1 MSYSLKNNMKK
12 KAGLI
17 ILDGWGIGAK
27 DDSDGVHLAKTP
39 FFDNLIN
46 KYPNAH
52 LKTFG
57 KDVGLPDGQMGNS
70 EVGHLNIGAGRIVYQ
85 DLLRINNAIEDGSFF
100 TNSQLLKA
108 IQTATKNNSAIHLMG
123 LVSTGGVHSSL
134 DHLLSLCSFLKEN
147 FSGSVYIHGFSDGR
161 DCGPNSGIESF
172 KKLNEHIQ
180 DSNIVLSSIIG
191 RYYAMDRDQRW
202 ERIKKAYDL
211 LVDGIGEIKQDYSI
225 AFNESYSNKITDE
238 FFEPVKI
245 KNNEG
250 TIQDNDLVICFNFRT
265 DRCRQ
270 ITTALTQKD
279 LVEHGMRIKPLNF
292 YTMTNYDRT
301 FKNVEVIYDKD
312 NLPMTL
318 GEVLSNNNKTQL
330 RIAETEKYPHVTYF
344 FSGGR
349 EKEFDGESRIVV
361 SSPKVATYD
370 LQPEMSAEKVTSNAV
385 AFLKGNT
392 PDFLCLN
399 FANPDMVGHTGVPN
413 AIVKACETVDNCLE
427 KIVNCLI
434 ELDYSIIIIAD
445 HGNAD
450 KMKNKDGSV
459 HTAHTINMVPVII
472 VDQNVKVVENGKLAD
487 IAPSILKLMEIE
499 KPIEMSGDS
508 LI

>member
-1 MSYSLKNNMKK
+1 MNYTLKNNMKK

-27 DDSDGVHLAKTP
+27 DDSDGVFLAKTP

-46 KYPNAH
+46 RHPNAH
-52 LKTFG
+52 LTTFG
-57 KDVGLPDGQMGNS
+57 KEVGLPDGQMGNS

-100 TNSQLLKA
+100 KNPQLLKA
-108 IQTATKNNSAIHLMG
+108 IRTATNNKSAIHLMG
-123 LVSTGGVHSSL
+123 LVSEGGVHSSL
-134 DHLLSLCSFLKEN
+134 NHLLSLCSFLKEN
-147 FSGSVYIHGFSDGR
+147 FSGRVYIHGFSDGR
-161 DCGPNSGIESF
+161 DCGPTTGIESF
-172 KKLNEHIQ
+172 EKLHHHIHN
-180 DSNIVLSSIIG
+180 SNIVLSSIIG

-211 LVDGIGEIKQDYSI
+211 LIEGTGEIKEDYST
-225 AFNESYSNKITDE
+225 AFKESYSKEITDE
-238 FFEPVKI
+238 FLEPVKI
-245 KNNEG
+245 KDNNG
-250 TIQDNDLVICFNFRT
+250 TILDNDLVVCFNFRT

-270 ITTALTQKD
+270 ITTALTQSNFS
-279 LVEHGMRIKPLNF
+279 EHGMKIKPLHF
-292 YTMTNYDRT
+292 YTMTNYDKT
-301 FKNVEVIYDKD
+301 FKNIEVIYDKD

-318 GEVLSNNNKTQL
+318 GEVLSNNNKKQL

-349 EKEFDGESRIVV
+349 EQVFDGESRIVV

-370 LQPEMSAEKVTSNAV
+370 LQPEMSAEKVASSTVN
-385 AFLKGNT
+385 FLKEKR

-399 FANPDMVGHTGVPN
+399 FANADMVGHTGVQN
-413 AIVKACETVDNCLE
+413 AIIKACETVDNCL
-427 KIVNCLI
+427 KKVVNSLM
-434 ELDYSIIIIAD
+434 ELDYSVIIIAD

-450 KMKNKDGSV
+450 KLKNKDGSP
-459 HTAHTINMVPVII
+459 HTAHTLNMVPVI
-472 VDQNVKVVENGKLAD
+472 VLDQNVKVVQNGKLAD

-499 KPIEMSGDS
+499 KPKEMSGES
-508 LI
+508 II

>member
-1 MSYSLKNNMKK
+1 MKK
-12 KAGLI
+12 KVGLI

-27 DDSDGVHLAKTP
+27 DDSDGVFLAKTP
-39 FFDNLIN
+39 FFDSLIN

-52 LKTFG
+52 LTTFG
-57 KDVGLPDGQMGNS
+57 KEVGLPDGQMGNS

-85 DLLRINNAIEDGSFF
+85 DLLRINNEIEDGSFF
-100 TNSQLLKA
+100 KNPQLLKA
-108 IQTATKNNSAIHLMG
+108 IQTATKNKSAIHLMG
-123 LVSTGGVHSSL
+123 LVSNGGVHSSL
-134 DHLLSLCSFLKEN
+134 DHLLSLCSFFKEN
-147 FSGSVYIHGFSDGR
+147 FSGRVYIHGFSDGR
-161 DCGPNSGIESF
+161 DCGPNTGIESF
-172 KKLNEHIQ
+172 EKLHNHIKN
-180 DSNIVLSSIIG
+180 SNIVLSSIIG
-191 RYYAMDRDQRW
+191 RYFAMDRDQRW

-211 LVDGIGEIKQDYSI
+211 LVDGTGEIKENYST
-225 AFNESYSNKITDE
+225 AFKDSYSNDISDE
-238 FFEPVKI
+238 FLEPVKI
-245 KNNEG
+245 QNNKG
-250 TIQDNDLVICFNFRT
+250 TILDNDLVVCFNFRT

-270 ITTALTQKD
+270 ITTALTQNNFS
-279 LVEHGMRIKPLNF
+279 EHGMKIKPLHF

-301 FKNVEVIYDKD
+301 FKNVEVIYDKN

-318 GEVLSNNNKTQL
+318 GEVLSINNKKQL

-349 EKEFDGESRIVV
+349 EKEFDGEARIVI

-370 LQPEMSAEKVTSNAV
+370 LQPEMSAENV
-385 AFLKGNT
+385 ASSAIEFLKEKK

-427 KIVNCLI
+427 KLVKYLT

-450 KMKNKDGSV
+450 KMKNKDGSA
-459 HTAHTINMVPVII
+459 HTAHTVNMVPVI
-472 VDQNVKVVENGKLAD
+472 VLDRNVKVVENGKLAD
-487 IAPSILKLMEIE
+487 IAPSILKLMEID
-499 KPIEMSGDS
+499 KPKEMSGVS
-508 LI
+508 II

>member
-1 MSYSLKNNMKK
+1 MNYTLKNNMKK

-27 DDSDGVHLAKTP
+27 DDSDGVFLAKTP

-46 KYPNAH
+46 QYPNAH
-52 LKTFG
+52 LTTFG
-57 KDVGLPDGQMGNS
+57 KEVGLPDGQMGNS

-100 TNSQLLKA
+100 KNPQLLKA
-108 IQTATKNNSAIHLMG
+108 IRTATNNKSAIHLMG
-123 LVSTGGVHSSL
+123 LVSEGGVHSSL
-134 DHLLSLCSFLKEN
+134 NHLLSLCSFLKEN
-147 FSGSVYIHGFSDGR
+147 FSGRVYIHGFSDGR
-161 DCGPNSGIESF
+161 DCGPTTGIESF
-172 KKLNEHIQ
+172 EKLHHHIHN
-180 DSNIVLSSIIG
+180 SNIVLSSIIG

-211 LVDGIGEIKQDYSI
+211 LIEGTGEIKEDYST
-225 AFNESYSNKITDE
+225 AFKESYSKEITDE
-238 FFEPVKI
+238 FLEPVKI
-245 KNNEG
+245 KDNNG
-250 TIQDNDLVICFNFRT
+250 TILDNDLVVCFNFRT

-270 ITTALTQKD
+270 ITTALTQSNFS
-279 LVEHGMRIKPLNF
+279 EHGMKIKPLHF
-292 YTMTNYDRT
+292 YTMTNYDKT
-301 FKNVEVIYDKD
+301 FKNIEVIYDKD

-318 GEVLSNNNKTQL
+318 GEVLSNNNKKQL

-349 EKEFDGESRIVV
+349 EQVFDGESRIVV

-370 LQPEMSAEKVTSNAV
+370 LQPEMSAEKVASSTV
-385 AFLKGNT
+385 DFLEEKR

-399 FANPDMVGHTGVPN
+399 FANPDMVGHTGVQN
-413 AIVKACETVDNCLE
+413 AIIKACETVDNCL
-427 KIVNCLI
+427 KKVVNSLM
-434 ELDYSIIIIAD
+434 ELDYSVIIIAD

-450 KMKNKDGSV
+450 KLKNKDGSP
-459 HTAHTINMVPVII
+459 HTAHTLNMVPVI
-472 VDQNVKVVENGKLAD
+472 VLDQNVKVVQNGKLAD

-499 KPIEMSGDS
+499 KPKEMSGES
-508 LI
+508 II

>member
-1 MSYSLKNNMKK
+1 MKK

-27 DDSDGVHLAKTP
+27 DDSDGVFLAKTP

-46 KYPNAH
+46 QYPNAH
-52 LKTFG
+52 LTTFG
-57 KDVGLPDGQMGNS
+57 KEVGLPDSQMGNS

-100 TNSQLLKA
+100 KNPQLLKA
-108 IQTATKNNSAIHLMG
+108 IQTATNNKSAIHLMG
-123 LVSTGGVHSSL
+123 LVSEGGVHSSL
-134 DHLLSLCSFLKEN
+134 DHLLSLCSFLMEN
-147 FSGSVYIHGFSDGR
+147 FSGRVYIHGFSDGR
-161 DCGPNSGIESF
+161 DCGPTTGIESF
-172 KKLNEHIQ
+172 EKLHRHIHN
-180 DSNIVLSSIIG
+180 SNIVLSSIIG

-211 LVDGIGEIKQDYSI
+211 LIDGTGEIKEDYST
-225 AFNESYSNKITDE
+225 AFKESYSKEITDE
-238 FFEPVKI
+238 FLEPVKI
-245 KNNEG
+245 KDNNG
-250 TIQDNDLVICFNFRT
+250 TILDNDLVVCFNFRT

-270 ITTALTQKD
+270 ITTALTQSNFS
-279 LVEHGMRIKPLNF
+279 EHGMKIKPLHF

-318 GEVLSNNNKTQL
+318 GEVLSNNNKKQL

-349 EKEFDGESRIVV
+349 EQVFDGESRIVV

-370 LQPEMSAEKVTSNAV
+370 LQPEMSAEKVASSAIG
-385 AFLKGNT
+385 FLKEKK

-399 FANPDMVGHTGVPN
+399 FANPDMVGHTGVQN
-413 AIVKACETVDNCLE
+413 AIIKACETVDNCL
-427 KIVNCLI
+427 KKVVDCLI
-434 ELDYSIIIIAD
+434 DLDYSVIIIAD

-450 KMKNKDGSV
+450 KLKNKDGSP
-459 HTAHTINMVPVII
+459 HTAHTVNLVPVI
-472 VDQNVKVVENGKLAD
+472 VLDQNVKAVKNGKLAD
-487 IAPSILKLMEIE
+487 IAPSILKLMDID
-499 KPIEMSGDS
+499 KPNEMSGVS
-508 LI
+508 II

>member
-1 MSYSLKNNMKK
+1 MNK

-27 DDSDGVHLAKTP
+27 DDSDGVFLAKTP

-46 KYPNAH
+46 QYPNAH
-52 LKTFG
+52 LTTFG
-57 KDVGLPDGQMGNS
+57 KEVGLPDGQMGNS

-100 TNSQLLKA
+100 KNPQLLKA
-108 IQTATKNNSAIHLMG
+108 IQTATNNKSAIHLMG
-123 LVSTGGVHSSL
+123 LVSDGGVHSSL

-147 FSGSVYIHGFSDGR
+147 FSGRVYIHGFSDGR
-161 DCGPNSGIESF
+161 DCGPTTGIESF
-172 KKLNEHIQ
+172 EKLHHHIHN
-180 DSNIVLSSIIG
+180 SNIVLSSIIG

-211 LVDGIGEIKQDYSI
+211 LIKGTGEIKEDYST
-225 AFNESYSNKITDE
+225 AFKESYSKEITDE
-238 FFEPVKI
+238 FLEPIKI
-245 KNNEG
+245 KDNNG
-250 TIQDNDLVICFNFRT
+250 TILDNDLVVCFNFRT

-270 ITTALTQKD
+270 ITTALTQSNFS
-279 LVEHGMRIKPLNF
+279 EHGMKTKPLHF
-292 YTMTNYDRT
+292 YTMTNYDKT
-301 FKNVEVIYDKD
+301 FKNIEVIYDKD

-318 GEVLSNNNKTQL
+318 GEVLSNNNKKQL

-349 EKEFDGESRIVV
+349 EQVFDGESRIVV

-370 LQPEMSAEKVTSNAV
+370 LQPEMSAEKVASSTV
-385 AFLKGNT
+385 DFLEEKR

-399 FANPDMVGHTGVPN
+399 FANPDMVGHTGVQN
-413 AIVKACETVDNCLE
+413 AIIKACETVDDCL
-427 KIVNCLI
+427 KKVVNCLI
-434 ELDYSIIIIAD
+434 ELDYSVIIIAD

-450 KMKNKDGSV
+450 KLKNKDGSP
-459 HTAHTINMVPVII
+459 HTAHTVNMVPVI
-472 VDQNVKVVENGKLAD
+472 VLDQNVNVVQNGKLAD
-487 IAPSILKLMEIE
+487 IAPSILKLMEID
-499 KPIEMSGDS
+499 KPKEMSGES
-508 LI
+508 II

>member
-1 MSYSLKNNMKK
+1 
-12 KAGLI
+12 
-17 ILDGWGIGAK
+17 
-27 DDSDGVHLAKTP
+27 
-39 FFDNLIN
+39 
-46 KYPNAH
+46 
-52 LKTFG
+52 
-57 KDVGLPDGQMGNS
+57 
-70 EVGHLNIGAGRIVYQ
+70 
-85 DLLRINNAIEDGSFF
+85 
-100 TNSQLLKA
+100 
-108 IQTATKNNSAIHLMG
+108 
-123 LVSTGGVHSSL
+123 
-134 DHLLSLCSFLKEN
+134 
-147 FSGSVYIHGFSDGR
+147 
-161 DCGPNSGIESF
+161 
-172 KKLNEHIQ
+172 
-180 DSNIVLSSIIG
+180 
-191 RYYAMDRDQRW
+191 
-202 ERIKKAYDL
+202 
-211 LVDGIGEIKQDYSI
+211 
-225 AFNESYSNKITDE
+225 
-238 FFEPVKI
+238 
-245 KNNEG
+245 
-250 TIQDNDLVICFNFRT
+250 
-265 DRCRQ
+265 
-270 ITTALTQKD
+270 
-279 LVEHGMRIKPLNF
+279 MRIRPLNF

-318 GEVLSNNNKTQL
+318 GEVLSNNDKTQL

-427 KIVNCLI
+427 KIVNYLI

-450 KMKNKDGSV
+450 KMKNKNGSV
-459 HTAHTINMVPVII
+459 HTAHTINMVPVIV

>member
-1 MSYSLKNNMKK
+1 LNYTLKNNMKK

-27 DDSDGVHLAKTP
+27 DDSDGVFLAKTP

-46 KYPNAH
+46 RYPNAH
-52 LKTFG
+52 LTTFG
-57 KDVGLPDGQMGNS
+57 KEVGLPDGQMGNS

-100 TNSQLLKA
+100 KNPQLLKA
-108 IQTATKNNSAIHLMG
+108 IRTATNNKSAIHLMG
-123 LVSTGGVHSSL
+123 LVSEGGVHSSL
-134 DHLLSLCSFLKEN
+134 NHLLSLCSFLKEN
-147 FSGSVYIHGFSDGR
+147 FSGRVYIHGFSDGR
-161 DCGPNSGIESF
+161 DCGPTTGIESF
-172 KKLNEHIQ
+172 EKLHHHIHN
-180 DSNIVLSSIIG
+180 SNIVLSSIIG

-211 LVDGIGEIKQDYSI
+211 LIDGTGEIKEDYSR
-225 AFNESYSNKITDE
+225 AFKESYSKEITDE
-238 FFEPVKI
+238 FLEPVKI
-245 KNNEG
+245 KDNNG
-250 TIQDNDLVICFNFRT
+250 TILDNDLVVCFNFRT

-270 ITTALTQKD
+270 ITTALTQSNFS
-279 LVEHGMRIKPLNF
+279 EHGMKIKPLHF
-292 YTMTNYDRT
+292 YTMTNYDKT
-301 FKNVEVIYDKD
+301 FKNIEVIYDKD

-318 GEVLSNNNKTQL
+318 GEVLSKNNKKQL

-349 EKEFDGESRIVV
+349 EQVFDGESRIVV

-370 LQPEMSAEKVTSNAV
+370 LQPEMSAEKVASSTV
-385 AFLKGNT
+385 DFLKEKR

-399 FANPDMVGHTGVPN
+399 FANPDMVGHTGVQN
-413 AIVKACETVDNCLE
+413 AIIKACETVDNCL
-427 KIVNCLI
+427 KKVVNSLM
-434 ELDYSIIIIAD
+434 ELDYSVIIIAD

-450 KMKNKDGSV
+450 KLKNKDGSP
-459 HTAHTINMVPVII
+459 HTAHTLNMVPVI
-472 VDQNVKVVENGKLAD
+472 VLDQNVKVVQNGKLAD

-499 KPIEMSGDS
+499 KPKEMSGES
-508 LI
+508 II